1 MGRLEFDGYWFSI
14 PVGKTADA
22 LRLELERFKAA
33 GLLDSM
39 IGLLQAEKMAEPPAV
54 VASIPQPMP
63 QSDSSSLKR
72 KQSRPGIE
80 ANLLL
85 YDVLLDAFNA
95 QGWQDLKPRYQR
107 DDAGNVVLHLLQ
119 NTLLEGDAL
128 RQCADAVDEYAG
140 HIQKALPDFAYTDYQ
155 FFAVLFTELFFTCR
169 SELMVRMAV
178 KAENY
183 PMLRL
188 YAGSLPTTPT
198 AIGDWLPTWMQHWGV
213 NALTKQGGL
222 TKSFAKKLDDLLHD
236 LNGNAEPT
244 TTLAAKFNALPVTD
258 YLAGLNR
265 LAFYMATGSGKTHLL
280 HLNLL
285 QAERHLPELLGL
297 EVGSRLNFYVLV
309 PNADLAAQ
317 HERELRRFFPNR
329 NIQRVDDENDKTVT
343 ESVMRVLENRQV
355 DVRVLTVHQLA
366 AVTERITGQHGNLFT
381 NPFGNSNVVF
391 ADEGHKGSSSDAG
404 WRADRNRLMG
414 EQGFCFEY
422 SATFSQSIKP
432 DNTALL
438 QEYAKAIVFDY
449 PYRLFYRD
457 GYGKKPAF
465 FPEVDAG
472 AVARAILSGGKDKAD
487 LVALTAEQR
496 WQLFVEQLQ
505 RFHDQYREF
514 HANAGDAT
522 YREHRFAS
530 PLMLMMCQRVDDS
543 GANPSNVREVIELL
557 RRFLANA
564 GNESAQLL
572 EGGTARF
579 SQLVQDLFH
588 APAHQPQVR
597 LACHQLN
604 DGEIGLRIPGCRWF
618 GAVYVGKVESVG
630 VALEAERLT
639 GSLMT
644 QFFEQGDNPDIQMV
658 IAARKLIE
666 GWNTHRISSL
676 GLVEL
681 GKARGSLVV
690 QLFGRGV
697 RLAGTPQNRLQRTG
711 KFPTSERFDVFGYEA
726 AYLKTFIEE
735 AEAADIVTEHT
746 LAIKIALKPH
756 LLQNKWIPQATQ
768 TLENSSAAMVLQA
781 DEVFHKACH
790 RGQTA
795 LDNTVSFN
803 PLPFLDRTQLYQ
815 AVWARLPAVNVVMDW
830 DNFQACAQLALQRC
844 QLPYGASMKDADFLL
859 RWARN
864 RLLQVIQT
872 WYRLHSQ
879 AYAFAHAELVPLDVE
894 QSRNLNFAHY
904 TLSGSAAMIARI
916 AEDLRLVDGFIPESR
931 FDQPLVQGNR
941 FPAPSKSS
949 FPAPVVRLLAVGS
962 EKHEE
967 DRRFALQALPH
978 AFDPLLIK
986 LEGVEDVLISPDRLE
1001 KTEAEWVARLHQY
1014 VSQHPDTHVA
1024 LLRNQKEWGFLGFYP
1039 DFVLWLKRDG
1049 LEHIAFLDPKGLTL
1063 HNTEDVVSKLL
1074 FSLMLDALEQR
1085 VVAEHPHIRLS
1096 SFILLNHPLS
1106 YYLNNSSQRVLL
1118 TEACNRLLQQ
1128 HLLGSADTA
1137 PVQWSEDELQKIL
1150 QALNAREISQ
1160 HSSDL
1165 LDDIVNDD
1173 HLLRKEQ
1180 LTDYLQR
1187 SIPADTQTQLKQ
1199 FWDKAETAEKTGCLE
1214 QYLLEQG
1221 ISAHCNSIQLAFLAY
1236 INRLIFG
1243 EEKYQAFIAQLEDA
1257 DRQNLKTQM
1266 KDWGR
1271 DELLSGF
1278 LGEALSA
1285 FLPGA
1290 KIVVGVAKYWWQH
1303 RKK

>member
-14 PVGKTADA
+14 PAGKTADA

-128 RQCADAVDEYAG
+128 RQCVDAVDEYAG

-169 SELMVRMAV
+169 SELMVRMAK
-178 KAENY
+178 KAESY

-188 YAGSLPTTPT
+188 YAGGLPDT
-198 AIGDWLPTWMQHWGV
+198 AAGIGDWLPKWMQHWGV

-236 LNGNAEPT
+236 LNGNADPSA
-244 TTLAAKFNALPVTD
+244 TLAEKFNALPVTA

-343 ESVMRVLENRQV
+343 ESVMRVLESRQV

-472 AVARAILSGGKDKAD
+472 AVARAILSGGKEKAD

-505 RFHDQYREF
+505 RFHEQYREF

-564 GNESAQLL
+564 GNESAQWL

-588 APAHQPQVR
+588 APAHQPHVR

-639 GSLMT
+639 GSLMA

-697 RLAGTPQNRLQRTG
+697 RLAGTLQNRLQRTG

-756 LLQNKWIPQATQ
+756 LLQDKWIPQATQ

-781 DEVFHKACH
+781 DEVFHKACQ
-790 RGQTA
+790 RGQAA
-795 LDNTVSFN
+795 LDNMVSFN
-803 PLPFLDRTQLYQ
+803 PLPFLDMTQLYQ
-815 AVWARLPAVNVVMDW
+815 AVWARLPAANVVMDW
-830 DNFQACAQLALQRC
+830 DNFQTCALVALQRC
-844 QLPYGASMKDADFLL
+844 QLPHGASMKDAGFLL

-864 RLLQVIQT
+864 RLLQVIQM

-879 AYAFAHAELVPLDVE
+879 AYAFAHAELVPLDVA

-916 AEDLRLVDGFIPESR
+916 AEELQWVDGVISDGVFEKPVMVTATP
-931 FDQPLVQGNR
+931 FM
-941 FPAPSKSS
+941 PAPKAS
-949 FPAPVVRLLAVGS
+949 FPAPLVKLRSLDGVA
-962 EKHEE
+962 KP
-967 DRRFALQALPH
+967 FAMQALPH
-978 AFDPLLIK
+978 LFDPLLIK
-986 LEGVEDVLISPDRLE
+986 LEGVEDIRISPDRLE
-1001 KTEAEWVARLHQY
+1001 KSEQDLVARLHAY
-1014 VSQHPDTHVA
+1014 ASQNPGEAFA

-1074 FSLMLDALEQR
+1074 FSLMLDSLEER
-1085 VVAEHPHIRLS
+1085 IKAEHPHIRLS
-1096 SFILLNHPLS
+1096 SFILLNHPVRT
-1106 YYLNNSSQRVLL
+1106 YLNDRNQRVLL
-1118 TEACNRLLQQ
+1118 EDACNRLLQQ
-1128 HLLGSADTA
+1128 QLLGKTA
-1137 PVQWSEDELQKIL
+1137 STPLQWDDQGLEATLH
-1150 QALNAREISQ
+1150 ALNGRQVSENMEV
-1160 HSSDL
+1160 L
-1165 LDDIVNDD
+1165 LDDIANDN
-1173 HLLRKEQ
+1173 HQARKEW
-1180 LTDYLQR
+1180 LIAYLQQAL
-1187 SIPADTQTQLKQ
+1187 PVDTQALLKS
-1199 FWDKAETAEKTGCLE
+1199 FWDEAEAARQAGELASYIAGKGIDAVCSNVQYAFQAYVIRQVFGEAKYRQFIMQLE
-1214 QYLLEQG
+1214 QLD
-1221 ISAHCNSIQLAFLAY
+1221 
-1236 INRLIFG
+1236 
-1243 EEKYQAFIAQLEDA
+1243 AQT
-1257 DRQNLKTQM
+1257 LKDEM
-1266 KDWGR
+1266 KGLGR
-1271 DELLSGF
+1271 DELLGEI
-1278 LGEALSA
+1278 LGDVASYLV
-1285 FLPGA
+1285 PGA
-1290 KIVVGVAKYWWQH
+1290 KIAITLGKHLWMKHKRQP
-1303 RKK
+1303 